1 MYTSFVVFSV
11 DLEVGEG
18 QKLHVNM
25 LPNPS
30 HLEAVSPVSMGKT
43 RARQLSQ
50 RVGPYSS
57 GPYSSHFPG
66 NDIKPEFENKVHSR
80 RNITQCF
87 SFMNTEKLSFFL
99 ICTQVLNL
107 QVHGDTSFPGQGV
120 SAECL
125 TLSSL
130 PHFDVGGTV
139 HLVVNNQIGFTTE
152 WDHARW
158 VNTSSSSSLMSHI
171 ACVYTTQIVWYFC
184 MYSVA

>member
-1 MYTSFVVFSV
+1 MTSVQLTFASNLSLCFSPLPLHMYTSFVVFSV

-50 RVGPYSS
+50 RVGPYSL
-57 GPYSSHFPG
+57 GPYSSHFPS

-87 SFMNTEKLSFFL
+87 SFMNTENFHS
-99 ICTQVLNL
+99 
-107 QVHGDTSFPGQGV
+107 
-120 SAECL
+120 
-125 TLSSL
+125 LSSAL
-130 PHFDVGGTV
+130 
-139 HLVVNNQIGFTTE
+139 
-152 WDHARW
+152 R
-158 VNTSSSSSLMSHI
+158 S
-171 ACVYTTQIVWYFC
+171 
-184 MYSVA
+184 